1 MLGGH
6 LRVAKDVE
14 CVKRDCTLQSGAV
27 YTNGPEERTFVF

>member
-14 CVKRDCTLQSGAV
+14 CVKRDCALQSDAV
-27 YTNGPEERTFVF
+27 YPNSPEERTFVF